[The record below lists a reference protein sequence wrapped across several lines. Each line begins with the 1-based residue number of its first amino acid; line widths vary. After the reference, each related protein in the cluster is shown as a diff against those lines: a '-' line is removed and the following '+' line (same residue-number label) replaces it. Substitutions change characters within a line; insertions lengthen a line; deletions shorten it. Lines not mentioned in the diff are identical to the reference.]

1 MTNSEKDEQDSLSP
15 AESKSSGFVLGGHKM
30 EETLLWFGGEV
41 KALDD
46 QGRVGGYLV
55 RFTDADNR
63 DLTGEYFTAKTYLGP
78 NEGNGVESLFDHGFP
93 IEPIAPDSINE
104 ATLKAIRELAEHT
117 FSPLKTKRDD
127 IGVWAEIVLDIADD
141 YEKAVFGMV
150 KKGKLGWSS
159 GAASHRVKKADDG
172 QILKWPIA
180 EGSLTPRPAE
190 PLNRAISLK
199 SLGTVK
205 FVSLSD
211 AEGDDPPLPVLPR
224 TSLAA
229 KLRQLIEDRVDDGVT
244 RESLVK
250 TLARE
255 AAIEIS
261 EVESVLNG
269 HTPRPSD
276 ARLKAFAR
284 VFQVDFEALRETAH
298 GMSPQTIKGMFED
311 ALADRTPSR
320 WELDSAFCDV
330 VRKLANVAA
339 STILTG
345 VEFDLV
351 AKVHEAVLEY
361 MARLESMVINQI
373 TEYVESGSDEQFYL
387 KTIIDLSSDLP
398 VSGTLH
404 LDDHSQL
411 AVSVLREVTKRF
423 RANHESRTKSG
434 RVLSEKNRNRIAEKL
449 KDLQSIFDDLNS
461 LLAESQPMASD
472 TEKRLA
478 QTNFLRL
485 QGRTRQLGV
494 V

>member
-1 MTNSEKDEQDSLSP
+1 MNESLI
-15 AESKSSGFVLGGHKM
+15 
-30 EETLLWFGGEV
+30 WFGGEV

-46 QGRVGGYLV
+46 QGKVGGYLV
-55 RFTDADNR
+55 RFSDADKK

-78 NEGNGVESLFDHGFP
+78 NEGDGVESLFDHGFP
-93 IEPIAPDSINE
+93 VEPIKPIDIEES
-104 ATLKAIRELAEHT
+104 TLKALRELSEHT
-117 FSPLKTKRDD
+117 FSPLKTKRDE

-141 YEKAVFGMV
+141 YENAVFGYV

-172 QILKWPIA
+172 QILSWPIA

-199 SLGTVK
+199 SLGSIK

-211 AEGDDPPLPVLPR
+211 TEDPPLPPR
-224 TSLAA
+224 TSLAS
-229 KLRQLIEDRVDDGVT
+229 KLNQLIEDRVDDGLS

-255 AAIEIS
+255 AAIDVSEI
-261 EVESVLNG
+261 EAVLSG
-269 HTPRPSD
+269 KQPRPSD
-276 ARLKAFAR
+276 ARLKAFSR
-284 VFQVDFEALRETAH
+284 VFDVDFDALRETAH
-298 GMSPQTIKGMFED
+298 GVSPQTIKGMFEE

-339 STILTG
+339 STVLTG
-345 VEFDLV
+345 VEFDME

-361 MARLESMVINQI
+361 MARLELMVIAQI

-387 KTIIDLSSDLP
+387 KAIVNLSSDLP
-398 VSGTLH
+398 VSGSLH
-404 LDDHSQL
+404 LEDHSQL
-411 AVSVLREVTKRF
+411 AVSVLREVMKRF
-423 RANHESRTKSG
+423 RANHEMRVKSG
-434 RVLSEKNRNRIAEKL
+434 RVLSDKNRKLIAEKL
-449 KDLQSIFDDLNS
+449 KELQSIFDGLNA
-461 LLAESQPMASD
+461 LLEGSQPMASD

-485 QGRTRQLGV
+485 QGRTRLLGV
-494 V
+494 A